1 MPGEHPL
8 LPKSALSSPPSL
20 RLRRRCARHP
30 ATSVTC
36 GSMHRCG
43 YTVLP
48 VGSTK
53 PHEAVSSRCR
63 LPLTPLL
70 PLRLARDEPPP
81 LASPP
86 SSFATAFVVLI
97 IVCERGGG
105 EKERRELRP
114 LPVAECL
121 SAPGNHA
128 GNSAAARSLCLSPP
142 PPPPRLLPSLP
153 LSLAAVPHVL
163 QSAGGSAA

>member
-53 PHEAVSSRCR
+53 PHEAV
-63 LPLTPLL
+63 LP
-70 PLRLARDEPPP
+70 AV
-81 LASPP
+81 S
-86 SSFATAFVVLI
+86 ATVDA
-97 IVCERGGG
+97 
-105 EKERRELRP
+105 
-114 LPVAECL
+114 AAAAA
-121 SAPGNHA
+121 APG
-128 GNSAAARSLCLSPP
+128 PK
-142 PPPPRLLPSLP
+142 
-153 LSLAAVPHVL
+153 
-163 QSAGGSAA
+163 

>member
-1 MPGEHPL
+1 MPGESLL
-8 LPKSALSSPPSL
+8 LPKSALPSPPSL

-63 LPLTPLL
+63 LPLTLLL
-70 PLRLARDEPPP
+70 PLRLA
-81 LASPP
+81 
-86 SSFATAFVVLI
+86 
-97 IVCERGGG
+97 
-105 EKERRELRP
+105 
-114 LPVAECL
+114 
-121 SAPGNHA
+121 
-128 GNSAAARSLCLSPP
+128 
-142 PPPPRLLPSLP
+142 
-153 LSLAAVPHVL
+153 
-163 QSAGGSAA
+163 